1 LTPVAAA
8 RSAFSRLKFMGAYL
22 LYAASLAAAMAAGDF
37 SLAQAHAEDLGVP
50 YGGEIT
56 AGGAPNLPPRRFS
69 GFDRAGLWAA
79 PEKGTAE
86 GNLGLEG
93 RKPIGSV
100 GPPGLPAQGPGVAPK
115 SGVAEAKRLTLAPK
129 PAPEAMRKQMLDALF
144 VRLRNAGDPGDAQR
158 IAASIERVWLQSDSD
173 TADLLMQRATVSM
186 QARQYPLALLLF
198 DKLVALEPDWAEAW
212 NQRATTRFLAGDTDG
227 AMADINQVMKLEP
240 RHFGALAGVGMILQG
255 AGLDK
260 SALEIFKK
268 ALGIYPLEPNIQKLV
283 EKLTLEVEGE
293 DI

>member
-1 LTPVAAA
+1 M
-8 RSAFSRLKFMGAYL
+8 RAYL
-22 LYAASLAAAMAAGDF
+22 LCAASLAAAMAAGDF

-56 AGGAPNLPPRRFS
+56 GGGAPNLPPGPFS
-69 GFDRAGLWAA
+69 GFDRTGVLAA

-86 GNLGLEG
+86 ENLGLEG
-93 RKPIGSV
+93 RKPV
-100 GPPGLPAQGPGVAPK
+100 GPARPPGVAAPTAAPK
-115 SGVAEAKRLTLAPK
+115 SAVDGAKTLKQALAPK
-129 PAPEAMRKQMLDALF
+129 PTPEAMRKQMLDALF
-144 VRLRNAGDPGDAQR
+144 VRLRNAGDQGDAQR

-173 TADLLMQRATVSM
+173 TANLLVQRAMVSM
-186 QARQYPLALLLF
+186 QVRQYPLALSLF

-227 AMADINQVMKLEP
+227 ALADINRVLKLEP
-240 RHFGALAGVGMILQG
+240 RHFGALAGMGMILQG
-255 AGLDK
+255 AGLEK

-283 EKLTLEVEGE
+283 EKLTLEIEGQ

>member
-1 LTPVAAA
+1 MVVYFLFV
-8 RSAFSRLKFMGAYL
+8 
-22 LYAASLAAAMAAGDF
+22 ASLAAAMVSGDF
-37 SLAQAHAEDLGVP
+37 ALAEARGDG
-50 YGGEIT
+50 YGIPHGQV
-56 AGGAPNLPPRRFS
+56 AADDSPMPPPGHFS
-69 GFDRAGLWAA
+69 GFDRDGLWAA
-79 PEKGTAE
+79 PGGGTGKKA
-86 GNLGLEG
+86 
-93 RKPIGSV
+93 
-100 GPPGLPAQGPGVAPK
+100 PAPAKAPK
-115 SGVAEAKRLTLAPK
+115 SGVAEAKQLKQALAPK

-144 VRLRNAGDPGDAQR
+144 VRLRNAGDRGDAQR
-158 IAASIERVWLQSDSD
+158 IAASIARVWLQYDSD
-173 TADLLMQRATVSM
+173 TANLLMQRATVSM
-186 QARQYPLALLLF
+186 QARQYPLALSLF

-240 RHFGALAGVGMILQG
+240 RHFGALAGMGMILQG

-283 EKLTLEVEGE
+283 EKLTLEIDGQ

>member
-1 LTPVAAA
+1 M
-8 RSAFSRLKFMGAYL
+8 RAYL

-56 AGGAPNLPPRRFS
+56 GGGAPNLPPGPVS
-69 GFDRAGLWAA
+69 GFDRAGAWAA
-79 PEKGTAE
+79 PEKGTGE
-86 GNLGLEG
+86 ENLGLEG
-93 RKPIGSV
+93 HKPVGSA
-100 GPPGLPAQGPGVAPK
+100 GPSGLPAQAPAAAPK
-115 SGVAEAKRLTLAPK
+115 SGVAEAKRLKQALMPK

-173 TADLLMQRATVSM
+173 TANLLMQRATVSM

-198 DKLVALEPDWAEAW
+198 DKLVALEPGWAEAW
-212 NQRATTRFLAGDTDG
+212 NQRATTRLLAGDTDG

-240 RHFGALAGVGMILQG
+240 RHFGALAGMGMILQG

-260 SALEIFKK
+260 RALEIFKQ

-283 EKLTLEVEGE
+283 EKLTLEIEGQG
-293 DI
+293 I

>member
-1 LTPVAAA
+1 MADA
-8 RSAFSRLKFMGAYL
+8 RPGFSRLKFMRAYL
-22 LYAASLAAAMAAGDF
+22 LYAASLAGAMAAGDF

-56 AGGAPNLPPRRFS
+56 GGGAPNLPPGPFS
-69 GFDRAGLWAA
+69 GSDRAGVWAA
-79 PEKGTAE
+79 PEKGTGE
-86 GNLGLEG
+86 ENLGLEG
-93 RKPIGSV
+93 HKPVGSA
-100 GPPGLPAQGPGVAPK
+100 GPSGLPSQAPAAAPK
-115 SGVAEAKRLTLAPK
+115 SGVAEAKRLKQALTPK

-144 VRLRNAGDPGDAQR
+144 VRLRNASDPGDAQR

-173 TADLLMQRATVSM
+173 TANLLMQRATVSM

-212 NQRATTRFLAGDTDG
+212 NQRATTRLLAGDTDG

-240 RHFGALAGVGMILQG
+240 RHFGALAGMGMILQA

-260 SALEIFKK
+260 RALEIFKK

-283 EKLTLEVEGE
+283 ERLTLEVEGE

>member
-1 LTPVAAA
+1 M
-8 RSAFSRLKFMGAYL
+8 RAYL
-22 LYAASLAAAMAAGDF
+22 LYAASLAAAMVSGDF
-37 SLAQAHAEDLGVP
+37 FCVARAHAEGPGVP
-50 YGGEIT
+50 YGRGGEIT
-56 AGGAPNLPPRRFS
+56 GDDSPIPPPGPSS
-69 GFDRAGLWAA
+69 GFDLDRLWAA

-86 GNLGLEG
+86 ENLGLEG
-93 RKPIGSV
+93 RKPV
-100 GPPGLPAQGPGVAPK
+100 GPARPPGLPAQAPAAAPK
-115 SGVAEAKRLTLAPK
+115 SGVAEAKQLKQALAPK

-144 VRLRNAGDPGDAQR
+144 VRLRNAGDQGDAQG
-158 IAASIERVWLQSDSD
+158 IAAAIARVWLQSDSD
-173 TADLLMQRATVSM
+173 TANLVMQRATVSM
-186 QARQYPLALLLF
+186 QARQYPLALSLF

-227 AMADINQVMKLEP
+227 AMADINRVMKLEP
-240 RHFGALAGVGMILQG
+240 RHFGALAGMGMILQG

>member
-1 LTPVAAA
+1 M
-8 RSAFSRLKFMGAYL
+8 RAYL

-37 SLAQAHAEDLGVP
+37 SLAQAHAEDLGVPFGVP

-86 GNLGLEG
+86 ENGGQEG
-93 RKPIGSV
+93 RKPVGSA

-115 SGVAEAKRLTLAPK
+115 SGVAEAKRLKQALAPK

-144 VRLRNAGDPGDAQR
+144 VGLRNAGDPGDAQR

-173 TADLLMQRATVSM
+173 TANLLMQRATVSM

-212 NQRATTRFLAGDTDG
+212 NQRATTRFLAGDRDG

-240 RHFGALAGVGMILQG
+240 RHFGALAGMGMILQG

-268 ALGIYPLEPNIQKLV
+268 ALAIYPLEPNIQKLV